1 MECSTWSC
9 RRPSRKHSAR
19 RGNRFSRLSVCRS
32 NKAPP
37 SELIVPPSNW
47 ATISREPKASN
58 PKRDWL
64 HSVIAKAVLSLAPTV
79 VWKLSYAMKDGLL
92 PIAGEKCGL
101 GMRNF
106 SCVEWQGNA
115 PLAVFRGNHV
125 EHAFEFHEGVFFG
138 GHQGVTPC

>member
-64 HSVIAKAVLSLAPTV
+64 HSVIAEAVLSLAPTV
-79 VWKLSYAMKDGLL
+79 VWKLSYAMKDGFL
-92 PIAGEKCGL
+92 PIVCENCGL
-101 GMRNF
+101 ELRFIGRRAVGAGHRDVAQPQINTELGP
-106 SCVEWQGNA
+106 VVNA
-115 PLAVFRGNHV
+115 VIH
-125 EHAFEFHEGVFFG
+125 
-138 GHQGVTPC
+138 